1 MSSFTPCLAM
11 ILLTVLTNISTA
23 QNASCPLYIN
33 ISEPWRNVGF
43 CSSTCNKSDS
53 KLMEGWYRFIGI
65 SGNQVV
71 TSCANVQNNTNGN
84 VPNYNLFT
92 CNSNIT
98 YFTTCSEGFI
108 VYYLRPTKGIYATR
122 HLLCSNS
129 SCGSNAYCGTVY
141 GSCVCTPGYTI
152 STDKDTAGCTALTL
166 PKDCQTAACAENF
179 LNNLDQLLNN
189 SGPLEQKTV
198 ELYLASVMNVTSV
211 VENATSEKLISYGN
225 KVLAV
230 TERLVSS
237 LVTPTE
243 TQNTTSINLSDLEG
257 QVFSV
262 GKMTS
267 LTEIPPL
274 VTSNSSLSIDLIG
287 ISKKNNGSAAVV
299 FVSYNNMGNI
309 LKPTFFNKSSNKNT
323 LKTMMSTVVSAT
335 LPSIPGTSLN
345 KPVDFTFKYAKEL
358 GRDAKLF
365 CVYWNE
371 SKWVEDGCNAT
382 ERNSTYTVCSCTHL
396 STFALIMQTELVNGD
411 DDEIIELINTVG
423 VSVGLL
429 FLFLTI
435 LTLAVCQRGP
445 KVTNVALLNLSISL
459 FFAHLVF
466 LLTQQYQENVKQS
479 QFSQLCEVLAG
490 VTHFLFLSAF
500 VWMFIEAVLL
510 HICVKNLSR
519 ISSKQVDVLNWKC
532 MIVIGYIIP
541 LVLVGLT
548 SGLYPDAY
556 SIDHCWLQADVIWA
570 FLGPVCGII
579 AINFLLSCVIIA
591 ILHRSLSSLDKSIS
605 HLKHTRTL
613 VLKTLLQFV
622 ILGCPWALGFFT
634 EQNNMIKIIFLFL
647 NSQQGTFIFIVHC
660 VLNQEIR
667 HQYRKWWDDLY
678 HCSKYKAMS
687 EDQNRASHSHAN

>member
-43 CSSTCNKSDS
+43 CSTTCNKSDS
-53 KLMEGWYRFIGI
+53 KLTEGWYRFIGI
-65 SGNQVV
+65 SGDQVV
-71 TSCANVQNNTNGN
+71 TSCANTLNNTDGT
-84 VPNYNLFT
+84 VTNLLV
-92 CNSNIT
+92 CNAST
-98 YFTTCSEGFI
+98 TDFYTCSKGFT
-108 VYYLRPTKGIYATR
+108 VFYLRPSKGIYATR
-122 HLLCSNS
+122 HSYCSNS
-129 SCGSNAYCGTVY
+129 SCGPNAFCGTVY
-141 GSCVCTPGYTI
+141 GSCVCKPGFTM
-152 STDKDTAGCTALTL
+152 STDDNTYGCSVLTM
-166 PKDCQTAACAENF
+166 PKDCQETAACAENF

-198 ELYLASVMNVTSV
+198 ELYLVSVMNVTSV
-211 VENATSEKLISYGN
+211 IENFNDSLLISLGN

-243 TQNTTSINLSDLEG
+243 TQNTTSINLSDLEAR
-257 QVFSV
+257 VFSV

-299 FVSYNNMGNI
+299 FVSYSNMANI
-309 LKPTFFNKSSNKNT
+309 LKPSFFSLMSNTN
-323 LKTMMSTVVSAT
+323 KTMMSTVVSAT
-335 LPSIPGTSLN
+335 LPMTSSKSLT
-345 KPVDFTFKYAKEL
+345 KPVQFAFKYTE
-358 GRDAKLF
+358 
-365 CVYWNE
+365 E
-371 SKWVEDGCNAT
+371 TEWVKDGCT
-382 ERNSTYTVCSCTHL
+382 VKDKNSTHTVCSCTHL
-396 STFALIMQTELVNGD
+396 STFALIMQTDPDKGD

-500 VWMFIEAVLL
+500 VWMFTEAVLL
-510 HICVKNLSR
+510 YICVKNLSR

-541 LVLVGLT
+541 LVLVGVT

-556 SIDHCWLQADVIWA
+556 SIDHCWLKGGVIWA

-591 ILHRSLSSLDKSIS
+591 ILHCSLSSLDKSVS

-687 EDQNRASHSHAN
+687 EDHNRASHSHAN

>member
-1 MSSFTPCLAM
+1 MPHVIHTVVILPVDRMLFVVLFMAAVCVNLASQCQQM
-11 ILLTVLTNISTA
+11 
-23 QNASCPLYIN
+23 
-33 ISEPWRNVGF
+33 
-43 CSSTCNKSDS
+43 
-53 KLMEGWYRFIGI
+53 
-65 SGNQVV
+65 
-71 TSCANVQNNTNGN
+71 
-84 VPNYNLFT
+84 
-92 CNSNIT
+92 
-98 YFTTCSEGFI
+98 TTHMD
-108 VYYLRPTKGIYATR
+108 A
-122 HLLCSNS
+122 
-129 SCGSNAYCGTVY
+129 
-141 GSCVCTPGYTI
+141 
-152 STDKDTAGCTALTL
+152 
-166 PKDCQTAACAENF
+166 QTAACAENF

-198 ELYLASVMNVTSV
+198 ELYLVSVMNVTSV
-211 VENATSEKLISYGN
+211 IENFNDSLLISLGN

-243 TQNTTSINLSDLEG
+243 TQNTTSINLSDLEAR
-257 QVFSV
+257 VFSV

-299 FVSYNNMGNI
+299 FVSYSNMANI
-309 LKPTFFNKSSNKNT
+309 LKPSFFSLMSNTN
-323 LKTMMSTVVSAT
+323 KTMMSTVVSAT
-335 LPSIPGTSLN
+335 LPMTSSKSLT
-345 KPVDFTFKYAKEL
+345 KPVQFAFKYTETL
-358 GRDAKLF
+358 GQSANLF
-365 CVYWNE
+365 CVYWKE
-371 SKWVEDGCNAT
+371 TEWVKDGCT
-382 ERNSTYTVCSCTHL
+382 VKDKNSTHTVCSCTHL
-396 STFALIMQTELVNGD
+396 STFALIMQTDPDKGD

-500 VWMFIEAVLL
+500 VWMFTEAVLL
-510 HICVKNLSR
+510 YICVKNLSR

-541 LVLVGLT
+541 LVLVGVT

-556 SIDHCWLQADVIWA
+556 SIDHCWLKGGVIWA

-591 ILHRSLSSLDKSIS
+591 ILHCSLSSLDKSVS

-687 EDQNRASHSHAN
+687 EDHNRASHSHAN

>member
-43 CSSTCNKSDS
+43 CSTTCNKSDS
-53 KLMEGWYRFIGI
+53 KLTEGWYRFIGI
-65 SGNQVV
+65 SGDQVV
-71 TSCANVQNNTNGN
+71 TSCANTLNNTDGT
-84 VPNYNLFT
+84 VTNLLV
-92 CNSNIT
+92 CNAST
-98 YFTTCSEGFI
+98 TDFYTCSKGFT
-108 VYYLRPTKGIYATR
+108 VFYLRPSKGIYATR
-122 HLLCSNS
+122 HSYCSNS
-129 SCGSNAYCGTVY
+129 SCGPNAFCGTVY
-141 GSCVCTPGYTI
+141 GSCVCKPGFTM
-152 STDKDTAGCTALTL
+152 STDDNTYGCSVLTM
-166 PKDCQTAACAENF
+166 PKDCQETAACAENF

-198 ELYLASVMNVTSV
+198 ELYLVSVMNVTSV
-211 VENATSEKLISYGN
+211 IENFNDSLLISLGN

-243 TQNTTSINLSDLEG
+243 TQNTTSINLSDLEAR
-257 QVFSV
+257 VFSV

-299 FVSYNNMGNI
+299 FVSYSNMANI
-309 LKPTFFNKSSNKNT
+309 LKPSFFSLMSNTN
-323 LKTMMSTVVSAT
+323 KTMMSTVVSAT
-335 LPSIPGTSLN
+335 LPMTSSKSLT
-345 KPVDFTFKYAKEL
+345 KPVQFAFKY
-358 GRDAKLF
+358 
-365 CVYWNE
+365 
-371 SKWVEDGCNAT
+371 T
-382 ERNSTYTVCSCTHL
+382 E
-396 STFALIMQTELVNGD
+396 GD

-500 VWMFIEAVLL
+500 VWMFTEAVLL
-510 HICVKNLSR
+510 YICVKNLSR

-541 LVLVGLT
+541 LVLVGVT

-556 SIDHCWLQADVIWA
+556 SIDHCWLKGGVIWA

-591 ILHRSLSSLDKSIS
+591 ILHCSLSSLDKSVS

-687 EDQNRASHSHAN
+687 EDHNRASHSHAN

>member
-345 KPVDFTFKYAKEL
+345 KPVDFTFKYAK
-358 GRDAKLF
+358 
-365 CVYWNE
+365 
-371 SKWVEDGCNAT
+371 
-382 ERNSTYTVCSCTHL
+382 
-396 STFALIMQTELVNGD
+396 GD

>member
-43 CSSTCNKSDS
+43 CSTTCNKSDS
-53 KLMEGWYRFIGI
+53 KLTEGWYRFIGI
-65 SGNQVV
+65 SGDQVV
-71 TSCANVQNNTNGN
+71 TSCANTLNNTDGT
-84 VPNYNLFT
+84 VTNLLV
-92 CNSNIT
+92 CNAST
-98 YFTTCSEGFI
+98 TDFYTCSKGFT
-108 VYYLRPTKGIYATR
+108 VFYLRPSKGIYATR
-122 HLLCSNS
+122 HSYCSNS
-129 SCGSNAYCGTVY
+129 SCGPNAFCGTVY
-141 GSCVCTPGYTI
+141 GSCVCKPGFTM
-152 STDKDTAGCTALTL
+152 STDDNTYGCSVLTM
-166 PKDCQTAACAENF
+166 PKDCQETAACAENF

-198 ELYLASVMNVTSV
+198 ELYLVSVMNVTSV
-211 VENATSEKLISYGN
+211 IENFNDSLLISLGN

-243 TQNTTSINLSDLEG
+243 TQNTTSINLSDLEAR
-257 QVFSV
+257 VFSV

-299 FVSYNNMGNI
+299 FVSYSNMANI
-309 LKPTFFNKSSNKNT
+309 LKPSFFSLMSNTN
-323 LKTMMSTVVSAT
+323 KTMMSTVVSAT
-335 LPSIPGTSLN
+335 LPMTSSKSLT
-345 KPVDFTFKYAKEL
+345 KPVQFAFKYTETL
-358 GRDAKLF
+358 GQSANLF
-365 CVYWNE
+365 CVYWKE
-371 SKWVEDGCNAT
+371 TEWVKDGCT
-382 ERNSTYTVCSCTHL
+382 VKDKNSTHTVCSCTHL
-396 STFALIMQTELVNGD
+396 STFALIMQTDPDKGD

-500 VWMFIEAVLL
+500 VWMFTEAVLL
-510 HICVKNLSR
+510 YICVKNLSR

-541 LVLVGLT
+541 LVLVGVT

-556 SIDHCWLQADVIWA
+556 SIDHCWLKGGVIWA

-591 ILHRSLSSLDKSIS
+591 ILHCSLSSLDKSVS

-687 EDQNRASHSHAN
+687 EDHNRASHSHAN

>member
-43 CSSTCNKSDS
+43 CSTTCNKSDS
-53 KLMEGWYRFIGI
+53 KLTEGWYRFIGI
-65 SGNQVV
+65 SGDQVV
-71 TSCANVQNNTNGN
+71 TSCANTLNNTDGT
-84 VPNYNLFT
+84 VTNLLV
-92 CNSNIT
+92 CNAST
-98 YFTTCSEGFI
+98 TDFYTCSKGFT
-108 VYYLRPTKGIYATR
+108 VFYLRPSKGIYATR
-122 HLLCSNS
+122 HSYCSNS
-129 SCGSNAYCGTVY
+129 SCGPNAFCGTVY
-141 GSCVCTPGYTI
+141 GSCVCKPGFTM
-152 STDKDTAGCTALTL
+152 STDDNTYGCSVLTM
-166 PKDCQTAACAENF
+166 PKDCQETAACAENF

-198 ELYLASVMNVTSV
+198 ELYLVSVMNVTSV
-211 VENATSEKLISYGN
+211 IENFNDSLLISLGN

-243 TQNTTSINLSDLEG
+243 TQNTTSINLSDLEAR
-257 QVFSV
+257 VFSV

-299 FVSYNNMGNI
+299 FVSYSNMANI
-309 LKPTFFNKSSNKNT
+309 LKPSFFSLMSNTN
-323 LKTMMSTVVSAT
+323 KTMMSTVVSAT
-335 LPSIPGTSLN
+335 LPMTSSKSLT
-345 KPVDFTFKYAKEL
+345 KPVQFAFKYTETL
-358 GRDAKLF
+358 GQSANLF
-365 CVYWNE
+365 CVYWKE
-371 SKWVEDGCNAT
+371 TEWVKDGCT
-382 ERNSTYTVCSCTHL
+382 VKDKNSTHTVCSCTHL
-396 STFALIMQTELVNGD
+396 STFALIMQTDPDKGD

-500 VWMFIEAVLL
+500 VWMFTEAVLL
-510 HICVKNLSR
+510 YICVKNLSR

-541 LVLVGLT
+541 LVLVGVT

-556 SIDHCWLQADVIWA
+556 SIDQSTFS
-570 FLGPVCGII
+570 FLV
-579 AINFLLSCVIIA
+579 
-591 ILHRSLSSLDKSIS
+591 
-605 HLKHTRTL
+605 
-613 VLKTLLQFV
+613 
-622 ILGCPWALGFFT
+622 
-634 EQNNMIKIIFLFL
+634 
-647 NSQQGTFIFIVHC
+647 
-660 VLNQEIR
+660 
-667 HQYRKWWDDLY
+667 
-678 HCSKYKAMS
+678 
-687 EDQNRASHSHAN
+687 